1 MGSLRAVCDP
11 VRENAVPCPAAVLS
25 YLSFW
30 PLPLTGKLEADALVR
45 VEQKRQFG
53 VDLLD
58 IEGMLAI
65 SYPKP

>member
-1 MGSLRAVCDP
+1 
-11 VRENAVPCPAAVLS
+11 
-25 YLSFW
+25 
-30 PLPLTGKLEADALVR
+30 LTGKLEADALVR